1 MKPLE
6 RVLFAACILLVAEAA
21 FGNEACEKCTR
32 DVQAQYAKCLQ
43 SGKDQ
48 VTCNKEQ
55 QAAAQACA
63 NICKPK

>member
-1 MKPLE
+1 MKPLV
-6 RVLFAACILLVAEAA
+6 RILLASAFLLVAGGA
-21 FGNEACEKCTR
+21 FANEACEKCTR

-63 NICKPK
+63 NTCKPK